1 MLAAGA
7 ALMLRPTAAALAE
20 GGAADYPNRPVK
32 IIVPFPAGGTADF
45 LPRVVGEKLGAKWG
59 QSVIIENRPGAGG
72 NIGADYVAQ
81 AEPDGYTLLS
91 SPPGPLAIN
100 QNLYKTLAYD
110 PTKFVPIT
118 VLAEVPNV
126 LVVNPQVPAKTV
138 KELIALAKKQPGT
151 LTYASQGNGS
161 TSHLTGA
168 MFEAMAGVDLVH
180 VPYKGTA
187 PALTDLLGGHVDM
200 SFDNLASTLHHHR
213 SGKLRILAVDG
224 PKRSPALPEVPTME
238 EAGVPGFRSVTWF
251 AMVAP
256 PGAPASLAERIRN
269 DVAEI
274 LATPEVRNRFLEQGA
289 EPIGDTPAEMA
300 AFVAEERK
308 RWGDVIRSAHVT
320 IE

>member
-1 MLAAGA
+1 
-7 ALMLRPTAAALAE
+7 
-20 GGAADYPNRPVK
+20 VK
-32 IIVPFPAGGTADF
+32 SVEPYPAGVTADV

-59 QSVIIENRPGAGG
+59 QSAIIENRPGAGG

-100 QNLYKTLAYD
+100 QSLYKTLGYD

-118 VLAEVPNV
+118 VLAAVPNV

-138 KELIALAKKQPGT
+138 GELIALAKKDPGT

-168 MFEAMAGVDLVH
+168 MFESMAGVDLVH

-187 PALTDLLGGHVDM
+187 PAITDLLGGHVTM
-200 SFDNLASTLHHHR
+200 SFDNLASTLQHHR
-213 SGKLRILAVDG
+213 NGRLRILAVDG
-224 PKRSPALPEVPTME
+224 PKRSPTLPDVPTME

-256 PGAPASLAERIRN
+256 PGTPAALAERIRN
-269 DVAEI
+269 DIAAI
-274 LATPEVRNRFLEQGA
+274 LATPEVSKRFLEQGA

-300 AFVAEERK
+300 KFVAEERA
-308 RWGDVIRSAHVT
+308 RWGGVIRSAHVT

>member
-1 MLAAGA
+1 MLATGA
-7 ALMLRPTAAALAE
+7 ALMLPAAARAE
-20 GGAADYPNRPVK
+20 GDYPNRPVK
-32 IIVPFPAGGTADF
+32 IVVPFPAGGTADF

-100 QNLYKTLAYD
+100 QNLYKTLGYD

-138 KELIALAKKQPGT
+138 KELIAMAKKKPGT

-168 MFEAMAGVDLVH
+168 MFESMAGVELVH

-187 PALTDLLGGHVDM
+187 PAITDLLGGHVDM

-224 PKRSPALPEVPTME
+224 PKRSPVLPEVPTME

-256 PGAPASLAERIRN
+256 PGTPAPLAERIRN
-269 DVAEI
+269 DVAAI
-274 LATPEVRNRFLEQGA
+274 LATPEVKNRFLEQGA

-300 AFVAEERK
+300 KFVAEERD
-308 RWGDVIRSAHVT
+308 RWGGVIRSAHVT